1 MIDEDHRTL
10 ILRVSYLN
18 PNLNIKKK
26 KRKICHWF
34 FRHNKL
40 AIAMHLFIY
49 KPIGCPSYLV
59 YSLLKSYTPF

>member
-26 KRKICHWF
+26 KEKY
-34 FRHNKL
+34 
-40 AIAMHLFIY
+40 AIGSFAI
-49 KPIGCPSYLV
+49 IN
-59 YSLLKSYTPF
+59 